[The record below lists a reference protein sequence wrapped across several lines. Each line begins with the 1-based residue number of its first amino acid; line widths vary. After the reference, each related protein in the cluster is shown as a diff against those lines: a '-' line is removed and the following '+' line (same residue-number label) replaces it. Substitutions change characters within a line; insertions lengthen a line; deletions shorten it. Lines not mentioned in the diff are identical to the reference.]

1 MKITHI
7 EMIPIAMP
15 LARRYGDHHGRMRMY
30 DIDQHLVVK
39 VHADNGLVGYGDY
52 EDNPNPVP
60 KPVIDSLIGRD
71 PFDFIHNNFHLA
83 LGMALY
89 DVMGKHLGVPAYK
102 LMGQKVRDAA
112 PVAAWTRPCPPEVF
126 REEIRRAADQ
136 GYTIFKMHSD
146 ARFDV
151 IEQTRAAEEV
161 APPGF
166 KIHWDFNH
174 NRTLGTVLPIIA
186 ELERDHPIVGFIE
199 DPLVWS
205 DIDGWRTLRQK
216 TRIPLVMHVP
226 QLGGLQEVIRGVADI
241 YMIGGGIG
249 DTLISGFAY
258 GKANMQVIIQ
268 QSGNTLMKALSLHQA
283 AVLPAASAHL
293 ITLDDQYDEDITAA
307 RIPVIAGSSP
317 VPEGP
322 GLLRTQHGDNEGA
335 IHSVLEDDANL
346 VEHPVGAQV
355 VVVELRLDQL
365 GFRAAFLAESHA
377 TGHLQL
383 PAPLQ
388 PDILAAVV
396 LVVGALQI
404 GRKPLIGD
412 NGATNVLDVEH

>member
-1 MKITHI
+1 
-7 EMIPIAMP
+7 
-15 LARRYGDHHGRMRMY
+15 MY

-322 GLLRTQHGDNEGA
+322 GLGVEIDEEALAQAAARKHIETPRFVGVLRLPGGRKVYSPGNPNVARLTGREEGA
-335 IHSVLEDDANL
+335 IRGIGYEYWEDDGSAEFKRAYARVQKEGAF
-346 VEHPVGAQV
+346 VE
-355 VVVELRLDQL
+355 
-365 GFRAAFLAESHA
+365 
-377 TGHLQL
+377 
-383 PAPLQ
+383 
-388 PDILAAVV
+388 
-396 LVVGALQI
+396 
-404 GRKPLIGD
+404 
-412 NGATNVLDVEH
+412 